1 MTVSRGYGSCAVPHK
16 DDKCSYPVVQDHHGV
31 DQNGLLSSLYKE
43 KRECMNSSTVTVFAN
58 GANY

>member
-1 MTVSRGYGSCAVPHK
+1 MGHVQFLIK

-43 KRECMNSSTVTVFAN
+43 KREYMNSSTVTVFAN